1 MRKAFFVAAAVRL
14 SAVACLF
21 LAALAVVVFGPSLA
35 QAAEAQTYQIDTG
48 PLISAMLPYFED
60 LLMAVVTA
68 ATVWLSRKAHQYFGV
83 QLDSKHRDTL
93 NQVIQSR
100 LNQLL
105 AMSASRAPT
114 FYVRS
119 AVLAN
124 VANYAIEKAPD
135 AVRHFN
141 LDEDTIRAMVLGRL
155 GNQINK
161 LTGDDDDTTQS
172 AAAAVPDGFA
182 SAPVD
187 LSSEVARRAAT
198 AQAGS

>member
-1 MRKAFFVAAAVRL
+1 MRHFCWMLGLAVG
-14 SAVACLF
+14 LF
-21 LAALAVVVFGPSLA
+21 CLAAPSLA
-35 QAAEAQTYQIDTG
+35 LAAESQTYQIDTG
-48 PLISAMLPYFED
+48 PLISVMLPFFEAA
-60 LLMAVVTA
+60 LVAVVTA
-68 ATVWLSRKAHQYFGV
+68 ATAWLSRKANQYFGV

-141 LDEDTIRAMVLGRL
+141 LDEETIRAMVLGRL
-155 GNQINK
+155 SDQINK
-161 LTGDDDDTTQS
+161 LTGDDDDTTQN
-172 AAAAVPDGFA
+172 AAAPIPKGYPA
-182 SAPVD
+182 APVD
-187 LSSEVARRAAT
+187 LSQSVAGRAAA
-198 AQAGS
+198 AQARG